1 MRASV
6 SGVSSV
12 SALKIRIFVSANRKQ
27 KTRSGRLQCAA
38 DKKCLSTKS
47 CQQQTYTNSASYY
60 QSYNASYCEN
70 FCAAEK
76 CHDQALKQAAEG
88 AGGCCCD
95 RSRDGRV
102 PMIPGN

>member
-27 KTRSGRLQCAA
+27 KTRSFTIMCSGQEMFINNKLPTADIHKQCKLLPGLQWKLLRELLCSGEMI
-38 DKKCLSTKS
+38 KHKP
-47 CQQQTYTNSASYY
+47 
-60 QSYNASYCEN
+60 
-70 FCAAEK
+70 
-76 CHDQALKQAAEG
+76 KQAAEG